1 MLTTFVWIHDRI
13 FEVIQRFFGD
23 WFLGLFAR
31 LVFASVL
38 LQFFWNS
45 ALTKVVNPRTGADG
59 FFDYFTLQ
67 DNAMAQIA
75 PKAFEAVGY
84 DASQLGL
91 GYWLIGYAGAYAEF
105 VLPLLIVLGLCTR
118 LASIG
123 MIGFIAVMSWVD
135 VTGHGADETTIGAPF
150 DRIADS
156 IIADQRLLW
165 ITPLV
170 YLILRGAG
178 TVSLDGVLRT
188 FR

>member
-1 MLTTFVWIHDRI
+1 MYTLVWIHDR
-13 FEVIQRFFGD
+13 FFNVVQTFFGD
-23 WFLGLFAR
+23 WFLGLAAR

-38 LQFFWNS
+38 LQYFWNS

-59 FFDYFTLQ
+59 VFDYFTLQ

-75 PKAFEAVGY
+75 PKAFEEVGY
-84 DASQLGL
+84 DASQLDI

-105 VLPLLIVLGLCTR
+105 LLPLLIVIGFATR

-123 MIGFIAVMSWVD
+123 MIGFIAVMTWVD
-135 VTGHGADETTIGAPF
+135 ITGHGADETTIGHFF

-156 IIADQRLLW
+156 AIADQRLLW
-165 ITPLV
+165 LLPLL

-178 TVSLDGVLRT
+178 TISVDGMLRT